1 MSSSITDTD
10 ELDELTISC
19 HTLDPNDVV
28 SRFKTTLMTGLSTD
42 ESSKRRAKYGMN
54 ELQEKP
60 RTSFLKMVIA
70 QLNSFVVILLL
81 VAAVISAILGDWV
94 EAAAIMAIV
103 ILNTVL
109 GVVQE
114 SRAEEALAALKRM
127 AAPEATVLRDGHRVS
142 IPAREL
148 VPGDVV
154 FLEAG
159 NFVPAD
165 IRLVEAINL
174 RVDEAA
180 LTGESVPVQKNAA
193 VVLEKDIPLGDQ
205 KNSAFM
211 GTTVNYGRGMGVV
224 VSTGMFTQ
232 LGLIANMLQ
241 QVEDEVT
248 PLQKRL
254 DQLGKYLGWGTL
266 AICAVVFIV
275 SILRLGPSGTGIQSL
290 VDTFMIAVSLAIAA
304 VPEGLPAVVTISLAL
319 GMREM
324 VRRHALIRKLASV
337 ETLGSATVI
346 CSDKTGTLT
355 QNEMTVTRV
364 WVDGDMFEVTGTGYV
379 PKGEFILADQK
390 IHIKDHPCLA
400 NTLWVGVLNND
411 SYLETLENNGGTTYR
426 LVGDPTEGSI
436 LVAAIKSGVVLG
448 EVKEAY
454 RRENEIPFDSTRKR
468 MVTIH
473 SLKGAL
479 VEDISPIYDAAKKD
493 WYAVAVKGAPDIV
506 LNLCS
511 AYQSKDCA
519 IKPLDETAR
528 EKILAANEALT
539 KDALRVLGFA
549 YRLVPE
555 CINPESTQMEEIEKD
570 LVFVGMVG
578 MIDPARPEV
587 SPALEKARGA
597 GIRTIMITG
606 DYPNTARAIAENIHL
621 LEPGHHV
628 LTGNQLNEMT
638 DEQLKTAVLEADVFA
653 RVSPEH
659 KMRIVDGLRAND
671 YVVAMT
677 GDGVNDAP
685 AIKRADIGVSM
696 GITGTDV
703 AKETADMVL
712 TDDNY
717 ASIVS
722 AIEQGRIIYSN
733 IRKFVYYLLSCNMAE
748 ITTIFLATIFVGR
761 SPLSAIQLLWL
772 NLVTDGAPALA
783 LATEKGDPDIMI
795 QKPRPA
801 SEPIIN
807 RYMVRGIFIQTI
819 AITGVTLVAFWI
831 GLSSSTHFEFA
842 ETMAFATLSLSELLR
857 AYTSRSEYYPVLKIG
872 FFKNKW
878 MNYSVLISC
887 VLILAVI
894 YTPFLQGIFNTE
906 ALGWEQWEVIIP
918 LLIVPSLAA
927 EIGKLVFSP
936 HLRKHKGNGEPSS
949 NAGAE

>member
-1 MSSSITDTD
+1 MKSSTTMPSSL
-10 ELDELTISC
+10 EELTISC
-19 HTLDPNDVV
+19 HSLDQNEVIQKLD
-28 SRFKTTLMTGLSTD
+28 TTLQNGLSA
-42 ESSKRRAKYGMN
+42 EECLKRREKYGLN
-54 ELQEKP
+54 ELEEKK
-60 RTSFLKMVIA
+60 RTTFLQMVIS
-70 QLNSFVVILLL
+70 QLNNFIVYLLL
-81 VAAVISAILGDWV
+81 GAALISALLSDWV

-109 GVVQE
+109 GVIQE
-114 SRAEEALAALKRM
+114 SRAEDALAALKRM
-127 AAPEATVLRDGHRVS
+127 AAPEAIVLRDGHRVS
-142 IPAREL
+142 VPARDL

-165 IRLVEAINL
+165 IRLFEAVNL
-174 RVDEAA
+174 QVDEAA
-180 LTGESVPVQKNAA
+180 LTGESVPVKKNAA

-205 KNSAFM
+205 KNSAFL
-211 GTTVNYGRGMGVV
+211 GTTVTYGRGMGVV
-224 VSTGMFTQ
+224 ASTGMRTQ

-241 QVEDEVT
+241 QVEDEET
-248 PLQKRL
+248 PLQKKL
-254 DQLGKYLGWGTL
+254 DQLGKALGWGTL
-266 AICAVVFIV
+266 GVCAIVFVVGI
-275 SILRLGPSGTGIQSL
+275 IRIPSTGEGMESL

-304 VPEGLPAVVTISLAL
+304 VPEGLAAVVTISLAL

-324 VRRHALIRKLASV
+324 VRRHALIRRLASV
-337 ETLGSATVI
+337 ETLGSASVI

-364 WVDGDMFEVTGTGYV
+364 WVDGDLFEVTGTGYV
-379 PKGEFILADQK
+379 PKGDFLLDGRIIE
-390 IHIKDHPCLA
+390 IKDHPCLA
-400 NTLWVGVLNND
+400 NALWVGVLNND
-411 SYLETLENNGGTTYR
+411 SYLETTEDESNETYR

-448 EVKEAY
+448 RMKEDFP
-454 RRENEIPFDSTRKR
+454 RENEIPFDSTRKR

-473 SLKGAL
+473 SVKGSQP
-479 VEDISPIYDAAKKD
+479 EDISPIYDTTRKD
-493 WYAVAVKGAPDIV
+493 WYVVVVKGAPDIV
-506 LNLCS
+506 LDLCS
-511 AYQSKDCA
+511 SYRAKGCES
-519 IKPLDETAR
+519 KPLDAKTR
-528 EKILAANEALT
+528 EDILNANENLT

-549 YRLVPE
+549 YRLSPE
-555 CINPESTQMEEIEKD
+555 PIDVDRMKPDEIEKD

-587 SPALEKARGA
+587 NPALEKARGA

-606 DYPNTARAIAENIHL
+606 DYPNTARAIAQSINL
-621 LEPGHHV
+621 LVSGHQV
-628 LTGNQLNEMT
+628 LTGNQLNDMN
-638 DEQLKTAVLEADVFA
+638 DDQLRSAVLETDVFA

-659 KMRIVDGLRAND
+659 KMRIVDSLRANNC
-671 YVVAMT
+671 VVAMT

-685 AIKRADIGVSM
+685 AIKRADIGISM

-748 ITTIFLATIFVGR
+748 IATIFLATLFIGK
-761 SPLSAIQLLWL
+761 SPLTAIQLLWL

-783 LATEKGDPDIMI
+783 LATEKGDPDIMV

-801 SEPIIN
+801 KEPIIN
-807 RYMVRGIFIQTI
+807 RYMVRGIILQTV
-819 AITGVTLVAFWI
+819 AITAVTLVAFWA
-831 GLSSSTHFEFA
+831 GLSSSAHIEFA

-857 AYTSRSEYYPVLKIG
+857 AFTSRSEYYPVLKIG
-872 FFKNKW
+872 IFGNKW
-878 MNYSVLISC
+878 MNYSVLVSTLL
-887 VLILAVI
+887 VLAVI
-894 YTPFLQGIFNTE
+894 YTPFLQGIFDTE
-906 ALGWEQWEVIIP
+906 SLGWAQWEIIIP

-927 EIGKLVFSP
+927 EIGKMVFSTVSKSD
-936 HLRKHKGNGEPSS
+936 LKKGG
-949 NAGAE
+949 GAA